1 MMHHKTLDAAYS
13 SEDGTKFVATIT
25 TDTIDRDGE
34 VVIPAG
40 MNSKEYERN
49 PVLLYAHDPKMPI
62 GKMETLRRGDGKIEA
77 DFRLAPRP
85 QEHQGEWLPDT
96 VGALMKFG
104 ALRGVSIGFH
114 AQANGMRSASKADIE
129 RYGDGVKRVFSKW
142 NLLEVSVVSVP
153 ANQEALVTAI
163 QKGVATAEAV
173 KALGIKAD
181 PPAKPSERIEGSE
194 RNPEGSAGDTRGGI
208 EIDEATETALKNK
221 VEEHNEKHGDET
233 GKKVNLGM
241 LKAVYRRGAGA
252 FSTSHRPG
260 MTRNQWSMARVNAF
274 LYLVRRGRPENPK
287 YTSDYDLLP
296 KGHPKR
302 SDGDK
307 AYSVTV
313 SVPAVGI
320 DDVRH
325 AARVAMAKACGRFR
339 I

>member
-40 MNSKEYERN
+40 MNSKQYERN

-85 QEHQGEWLPDT
+85 EQHEGEWLPDT

-114 AQANGMRSASKADIE
+114 AQANGMRSASKADVE

-163 QKGVATAEAV
+163 QKGVATAAAV
-173 KALGIKAD
+173 KALGIE
-181 PPAKPSERIEGSE
+181 PSIDQTAQPER
-194 RNPEGSAGDTRGGI
+194 T
-208 EIDEATETALKNK
+208 
-221 VEEHNEKHGDET
+221 
-233 GKKVNLGM
+233 M
-241 LKAVYRRGAGA
+241 
-252 FSTSHRPG
+252 HR
-260 MTRNQWSMARVNAF
+260 VI
-274 LYLVRRGRPENPK
+274 
-287 YTSDYDLLP
+287 
-296 KGHPKR
+296 
-302 SDGDK
+302 
-307 AYSVTV
+307 V

-325 AARVAMAKACGRFR
+325 AARVAMAKARGRFR
-339 I
+339 F